1 MNDKQNLKDFIA
13 NAKKQSNGEIATIQ
27 VFLTQQECKLLLTIL
42 NKKIKAYRYVIVKKF
57 EKLPDKQLE
66 YLKSSAKKLELMIEK
81 IKSSAGYYNF

>member
-42 NKKIKAYRYVIVKKF
+42 NKKIKAYRYVIAKKF
-57 EKLPDKQLE
+57 EKLSDKQLE